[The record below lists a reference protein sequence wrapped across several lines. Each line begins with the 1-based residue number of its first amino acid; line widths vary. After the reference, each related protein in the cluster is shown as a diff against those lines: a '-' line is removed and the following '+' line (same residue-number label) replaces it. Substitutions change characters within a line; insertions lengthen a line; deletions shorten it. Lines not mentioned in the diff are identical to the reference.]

1 MEGKYLRVWG
11 PNGKGAPSHTVATLA
26 TAEELHD
33 PELTVED
40 CTLMDSDDNLWPPY
54 LN

>member
-1 MEGKYLRVWG
+1 MEGKYLRVRG
-11 PNGKGAPSHTVATLA
+11 PNGKGDPSYTVATLD

-40 CTLMDSDDNLWPPY
+40 CTFMDSDDNLWHSY